1 MDGGCTHGAEKA
13 HGAAPGTAAD
23 SSRAKL
29 QTGGR
34 ECRIKT
40 LPYKVISGRIKT
52 NRKCGSGAAITVDG
66 SALRCRFSAPYEGTF
81 LGYENIPQS
90 STERGMTLM
99 KLELNFSDLCQLAL
113 VIIALIELF
122 RKREHKKK

>member
-13 HGAAPGTAAD
+13 HGTAPGTAAD

-52 NRKCGSGAAITVDG
+52 NCNM
-66 SALRCRFSAPYEGTF
+66 RFGCCHNGGRFRPHESEGDFFFEKPSLYAFVKEGDMYERF
-81 LGYENIPQS
+81 
-90 STERGMTLM
+90 
-99 KLELNFSDLCQLAL
+99 
-113 VIIALIELF
+113 
-122 RKREHKKK
+122 